1 MGGEPYSSLSRGA
14 TYTSAVEANTSVF
27 RHMSDLK
34 QAGKALVV
42 HPLLDPRRTNEA
54 GRVVR
59 ESRDNDEHPNS
70 LPIAIM
76 LDVTGSM
83 SDTLRVFID
92 KLPILMDLL
101 INKIDIAD
109 PHILFG
115 FIGDAYSDRVPLQ
128 VGNFESD
135 IKKLDECFTAA
146 VPEGGGG
153 GQNTESYE
161 LGAYF
166 LARHT
171 EMDSLE
177 KRGKKGYVFFTGD
190 ELPKQYVSRWQVK
203 DLIGDTLLA
212 DIPAEDIFAELKQK
226 FNVFWI
232 FPGQTS
238 NYHDTSLNKRLKKL
252 IGKGLIK
259 LPNPNDI
266 CETVAM
272 TIAVCEGATME
283 EAKAA
288 CLSCGADAE
297 TIAAAETAL
306 VQVIRDRSFA

>member
-1 MGGEPYSSLSRGA
+1 MMGVSYSSSSRGA
-14 TYTSAVEANTSVF
+14 TYASAVEANTDVF

-59 ESRDNDEHPNS
+59 ESRDSDEHPNS

-92 KLPILMDLL
+92 KLPILMNLL
-101 INKIDIAD
+101 VDKIDIAD

-135 IKKLDECFTAA
+135 NQKIDECFTAA

-171 EMDSLE
+171 ELDSLD

-190 ELPKQYVSRWQVK
+190 ELPKQYVSRCQVNY
-203 DLIGDTLLA
+203 LIGDTLLA
-212 DIPAEDIFAELKQK
+212 DIPMEDIFAELKEK

-238 NYHDTSLNKRLKKL
+238 NYYDASINKRLKRL
-252 IGKGLIK
+252 FGNGLIK

-266 CETVAM
+266 CEMVAM
-272 TIAVCEGATME
+272 TIAVCEGATTE
-283 EAKAA
+283 EARAA
-288 CLSCGADAE
+288 YLAFGADAKGV
-297 TIAAAETAL
+297 AAAETAL
-306 VQVIRDRSFA
+306 AQVIRERSFA

>member
-1 MGGEPYSSLSRGA
+1 MGGGAYSSASRGA
-14 TYTSAVEANTSVF
+14 TYTTAKATGASVF
-27 RHMSDLK
+27 RHMADLK

-59 ESRDNDEHPNS
+59 ESRDSDEHPNS

-92 KLPILMDLL
+92 KLPILMNLL
-101 INKIDIAD
+101 VDKIDIAD

-135 IKKLDECFTAA
+135 NQKIDECFTAA

-171 EMDSLE
+171 ELDSLD

-190 ELPKQYVSRWQVK
+190 ELPKQYVSRGQVNY
-203 DLIGDTLLA
+203 LIGDTLLA
-212 DIPAEDIFAELKQK
+212 DIPMEDIFAELKEK

-238 NYHDTSLNKRLKKL
+238 NYYDASINKRLKRL
-252 IGKGLIK
+252 FGKGLIK

-266 CETVAM
+266 CEMVAM
-272 TIAVCEGATME
+272 TIAVCEGATTE
-283 EAKAA
+283 EARAA
-288 CLSCGADAE
+288 YLSFGADAKGV
-297 TIAAAETAL
+297 AAAETAL
-306 VQVIRDRSFA
+306 AQVIRERSFA